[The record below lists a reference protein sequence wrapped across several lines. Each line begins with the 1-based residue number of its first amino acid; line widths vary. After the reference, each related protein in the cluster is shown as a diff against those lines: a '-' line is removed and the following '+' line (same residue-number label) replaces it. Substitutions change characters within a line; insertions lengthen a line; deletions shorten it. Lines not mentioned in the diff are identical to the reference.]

1 MYTFPA
7 LVNRH
12 PIHPLESQDM
22 KFFKHLFFIVH
33 QRRSGNRISFSAY
46 IKGHERIELGRG
58 CKIHADASI
67 DATRS
72 PGVRFG
78 DKVTL
83 NRYAYVQGGN
93 GGVRL
98 GDRVEINNF
107 SIINGTGGVDIG
119 EDTLIGPGVRIISYQ
134 HRYARNATIHSQA
147 VDAKPIRIGR
157 DVWLGANA
165 IILAGVTIGDGAVVA
180 AGAVV
185 RRDVSAYTVVAGV
198 PATVIKIRE

>member
-1 MYTFPA
+1 MN
-7 LVNRH
+7 V
-12 PIHPLESQDM
+12 
-22 KFFKHLFFIVH
+22 FKHLLFIAQ
-33 QRRSGNRISFSAY
+33 QRRAGNRVSFSAY
-46 IKGHERIELGRG
+46 IKGHEHIKLGSG
-58 CKIHADASI
+58 CKIHADASV
-67 DATRS
+67 DASRS

-107 SIINGTGGVDIG
+107 SIVNGTGGIDIG
-119 EDTLIGPGVRIISYQ
+119 DDTVIGPGVRLISYQ
-134 HRYARNATIHSQA
+134 HQYARGATIKSQPVIA
-147 VDAKPIRIGR
+147 QPIRVGR
-157 DVWLGANA
+157 DVWIGANA

-185 RRDVSAYTVVAGV
+185 RRDVPAYAVVAGV
-198 PATVIKIRE
+198 PATVRKMRE

>member
-1 MYTFPA
+1 MN
-7 LVNRH
+7 L
-12 PIHPLESQDM
+12 
-22 KFFKHLFFIVH
+22 FKHFPFIVR
-33 QRRSGNRISFSAY
+33 QRRAGNRVSFFAY
-46 IKGHERIELGRG
+46 IKGHEGIQLGRG
-58 CKIHADASI
+58 CKIHADASV
-67 DATRS
+67 DASRS

-107 SIINGTGGVDIG
+107 SIVNGTGGVDIG
-119 EDTLIGPGVRIISYQ
+119 EDTVIGPGVRIISYQ
-134 HRYARNATIHSQA
+134 HRIARGATINSQPTNA
-147 VDAKPIRIGR
+147 QPIHIGR
-157 DVWLGANA
+157 DVWLGANS

-185 RRDVSAYTVVAGV
+185 REDVPAYAVVAGV
-198 PATVIKIRE
+198 PATVRKIRE

>member
-1 MYTFPA
+1 MN
-7 LVNRH
+7 L
-12 PIHPLESQDM
+12 
-22 KFFKHLFFIVH
+22 FKHLLFILQ
-33 QRRSGNRISFSAY
+33 QRRAGNRVSFSAY
-46 IKGHERIELGRG
+46 LKGHEKIALGRG
-58 CKIHADASI
+58 CKIHADASV
-67 DATRS
+67 DASRS
-72 PGVRFG
+72 PGVTFG

-98 GDRVEINNF
+98 GDRVEINNH

-119 EDTLIGPGVRIISYQ
+119 EDTLVGPGVRIISYQ
-134 HRYARNATIHSQA
+134 HQYARGATIRSQP

-165 IILAGVTIGDGAVVA
+165 VILAGVTIGDGAVVA

-185 RRDVSAYTVVAGV
+185 REDVPPYAVVAGV
-198 PATVIKIRE
+198 PATIKKYRE